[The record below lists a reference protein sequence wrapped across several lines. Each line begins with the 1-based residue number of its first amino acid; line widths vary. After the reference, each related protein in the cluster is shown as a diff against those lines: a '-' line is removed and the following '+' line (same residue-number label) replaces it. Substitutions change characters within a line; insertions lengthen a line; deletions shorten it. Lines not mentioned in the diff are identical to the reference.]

1 MSSPSIASTVAQG
14 CQPPR
19 RKKPYESPTLVKLAE
34 TGLTANGRPGP
45 YNDGLNA
52 TTDPANATSLS

>member
-1 MSSPSIASTVAQG
+1 MSFPSIDPAAAHSSTQQRG
-14 CQPPR
+14 KKRYEPPV
-19 RKKPYESPTLVKLAE
+19 LVKLAD
-34 TGLTANGRPGP
+34 TGRTANGRPGP